1 MMTNAIRTLFIS
13 LLLAALLPGCNT
25 TTVKTTSQAPVKPEV
40 AGPVPE
46 SMLLDVGVNLF
57 KPGTD
62 GLTDKELELIYPE
75 VRQAEAR
82 YFPTVLATTLQNTGS
97 WGVVR
102 VIPDRR
108 SEMDLYVDG
117 VIVQSDGE
125 FLKLAIQVQDAAG
138 KVWFARTYEEEA
150 SKYSYDREL
159 SKSIEPFQGL
169 YNRIASDMA
178 AFRSQLTP
186 AQVGTLRTISELRFA
201 ERFAPEVYSGYLVKD
216 DKERYS
222 IARLP
227 AENDPLLQRLRRIRE
242 RDNLFVDTL
251 QDYYS
256 TFSAKMRSPYLQWR
270 QESYSEIHQLR
281 ETQGSATRRT
291 LGGVAAIAASIAAI
305 YFGAN
310 SSNAGLQTLG
320 TMGGMVG
327 IGAGAMMIKSGL
339 DRNAEAKLHL
349 ESLKEIAASLDADIQ
364 PHRME
369 LEDRSV
375 TLSGSVDQQYA
386 QWREILQEI
395 YRTETGITPTPAPAN
410 N

>member
-1 MMTNAIRTLFIS
+1 MMMKASRALLMS
-13 LLLAALLPGCNT
+13 LLLAALIPGCNS
-25 TTVKTTSQAPVKPEV
+25 TTVKTTTQTPVQPEV

-57 KPGTD
+57 KPGTE

-102 VIPDRR
+102 VIPDRQ
-108 SEMDLYVDG
+108 SEMDLFVDG
-117 VIVQSDGE
+117 VILQSDGE
-125 FLKLAIQVQDAAG
+125 FLKLAINVQDSSG
-138 KVWFARTYEEEA
+138 KTWFTRTYEEEA
-150 SKYSYDREL
+150 SKYAYDKEL

-178 AFRSQLTP
+178 AFRSQVTP

-216 DKERYS
+216 GKERYS

-227 AENDPLLQRLRRIRE
+227 AENDPLMERLRRIRE

-256 TFSAKMRSPYLQWR
+256 TFAAKMRSPYLQWR

-281 ETQGSATRRT
+281 ETRGSATRRT

-310 SSNAGLQTLG
+310 SNNPGLGTLG
-320 TMGGMVG
+320 TMGGLVG
-327 IGAGAMMIKSGL
+327 IGAGAMLVKSGL

-369 LEDRSV
+369 LEDRTV

-395 YRTETGITPTPAPAN
+395 YRTETGVMPDPAPAN